1 MNSST
6 PHVVFDCMVYLQAV
20 VRDTSL
26 AAKCLRLAE
35 TRQVELFISRKIIAE
50 IQDVLS
56 RDKIRE
62 RFKTITDER
71 VREFLQR
78 VQKTA
83 KRIHPVPL
91 HFDYHER
98 DAKDEPYL
106 NLAIEVSAD
115 YLVSRDNDLLDLMS
129 WKREAGREFQKRYRL
144 LKIVTP
150 DAFLAEINAANETS

>member
-1 MNSST
+1 MNT
-6 PHVVFDCMVYLQAV
+6 LKPRVVFDCMIYLQAV

-26 AAKCLRLAE
+26 AANCLRLAE
-35 TRQVELFISRKIIAE
+35 MHQIELFISRKIIAE
-50 IQDVLS
+50 VQEVLG

-62 RFKTITDER
+62 RFKTITNAR
-71 VREFLQR
+71 VTEFLQR
-78 VQKTA
+78 IQRTA
-83 KRIHPVPL
+83 NRIHPVPQ

-106 NLAIEVSAD
+106 NLAIEVRAD

-129 WKREAGREFQKRYRL
+129 WNREAGREFQKRYRF

-150 DAFLAEINAANETS
+150 ETFLAEINTADETQ